1 MTSPVDIRI
10 NRGMVWATMHRFPDA
25 RRATQL
31 SARVHDAA
39 RQASSRRILIDA
51 RRIETPRRAAPLP
64 WPELLISRLTL
75 PQGTRTALLCSRQAL
90 GGSVASA
97 SGSALRSTVAL
108 FTTQRSA
115 VRWLRSG
122 RRVSPVRTEA
132 PASLRTAKRML
143 RSFALDRAAADRN
156 QVADELGELYQLLLG
171 FAAQSGIDVEGA
183 IQRSRA
189 RAAKPRATRANN
201 RRAGRV
207 RH

>member
-10 NRGMVWATMHRFPDA
+10 NRGMVWATMHRLPDA

-39 RQASSRRILIDA
+39 RLASSRRILIDA
-51 RRIETPRRAAPLP
+51 RLIKTPRRAAPLP
-64 WPELLISRLTL
+64 WPELLITRLTL

-108 FTTQRSA
+108 FTTQSSA

-132 PASLRTAKRML
+132 PASLRTAKRIL
-143 RSFALDRAAADRN
+143 RSFAIDRAGADRS
-156 QVADELGELYQLLLG
+156 QVADELGELYRLLLG
-171 FAAQSGIDVEGA
+171 YAAQSGIDVEA
-183 IQRSRA
+183 AMERSRT
-189 RAAKPRATRANN
+189 RATQPRRTRANN

>member
-31 SARVHDAA
+31 SARVHDLA

-51 RRIETPRRAAPLP
+51 RRIEAPRRAAPLP
-64 WPELLISRLTL
+64 WPELLISRLSL
-75 PQGTRTALLCSRQAL
+75 PPGTRTALLCSRQAL

-115 VRWLRSG
+115 VRWLRYG

-132 PASLRTAKRML
+132 PASLRTAKRLL
-143 RSFALDRAAADRN
+143 RNFALDRAAADRS
-156 QVADELGELYQLLLG
+156 QVGLGELYQVLLG
-171 FAAQSGIDVEGA
+171 FAAQAGLDVESA
-183 IQRSRA
+183 IHRAQA
-189 RAAKPRATRANN
+189 RAAEPRSGRANN
-201 RRAGRV
+201 RRAVRV

>member
-1 MTSPVDIRI
+1 MASPVDIRI
-10 NRGMVWATMHRFPDA
+10 SRGMVWATMHRFPDA

-51 RRIETPRRAAPLP
+51 RRIETPRRSAPLP
-64 WPELLISRLTL
+64 WPELLITRLTL

-115 VRWLRSG
+115 VRWLRAA
-122 RRVSPVRTEA
+122 RRVSPTRTEA
-132 PASLRTAKRML
+132 PTSLRAAKRML
-143 RSFALDRAAADRN
+143 RTFTDDRAGADRR
-156 QVADELGELYQLLLG
+156 QVAAELNELYHMLVE
-171 FAAQSGIDVEGA
+171 FAERSGIDVQAA
-183 IQRSRA
+183 IQRSRL
-189 RAAKPRATRANN
+189 RAEQPRTTRANN
-201 RRAGRV
+201 RRTIRV

>member
-1 MTSPVDIRI
+1 
-10 NRGMVWATMHRFPDA
+10 MVWATMHRFPDA

-39 RQASSRRILIDA
+39 RLASSRRILIDA
-51 RRIETPRRAAPLP
+51 RLIETPRRAALLP
-64 WPELLISRLTL
+64 WPELLIARLTL

-132 PASLRTAKRML
+132 PASLRTAKRLL
-143 RSFALDRAAADRN
+143 RSFAIDRAGVDRN

-171 FAAQSGIDVEGA
+171 FAAQAGVDVEGA

-189 RAAKPRATRANN
+189 RAAKPRESTR
-201 RRAGRV
+201 G
-207 RH
+207 